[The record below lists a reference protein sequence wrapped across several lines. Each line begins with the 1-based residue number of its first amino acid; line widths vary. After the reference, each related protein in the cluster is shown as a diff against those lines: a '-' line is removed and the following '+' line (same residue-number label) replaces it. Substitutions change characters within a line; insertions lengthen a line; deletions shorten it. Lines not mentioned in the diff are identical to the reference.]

1 MPVQTESAG
10 GVQGTMQSPEERVPR
25 HCAGHISHLMEE
37 RRRDEETKRR
47 VLCGHSKI
55 KTQQIKRKG
64 FFFVFW
70 AHLLPAMAQAER
82 EGATVNCQL
91 KYY

>member
-10 GVQGTMQSPEERVPR
+10 GVQGTMQSPEELVPR

-64 FFFVFW
+64 FCVLGSFT
-70 AHLLPAMAQAER
+70 ACN
-82 EGATVNCQL
+82 GAG
-91 KYY
+91 